1 MLNKHHVAS
10 VVFAALLGF
19 SGIATAQ
26 DQSDTAGYIGM
37 RYADL
42 DTEIDLNIGSGDLA
56 TPALMLNV
64 GSQINPHFAVEG
76 RLGFGID
83 DDDGLE
89 LDSYY
94 GIFAR
99 VGAPLSEKFAPYLLI
114 GYGKAELE
122 ADTVSADDN
131 DFAYG
136 IGANI
141 NVKENFAISI
151 EYVNYYD
158 ESSSAVDVF
167 GNVISGNISIQGFA
181 VGFQHRF

>member
-1 MLNKHHVAS
+1 MPNKYHAAS
-10 VVFAALLGF
+10 VVFTALLGF
-19 SGIATAQ
+19 SGIVAAQ
-26 DQSDTAGYIGM
+26 DQSDTAGYIGI
-37 RYADL
+37 RYANL
-42 DTEIDLNIGSGDLA
+42 DTKVDLNIGSVDFS

-76 RLGFGID
+76 RLGFGTD
-83 DDDGLE
+83 DDFGFE

-99 VGAPLSEKFAPYLLI
+99 VGPPLSEKFAPYLLV

-122 ADTVSADDN
+122 IGTVSADDN

-136 IGANI
+136 IGANVLVNETFAI
-141 NVKENFAISI
+141 NV

-158 ESSSAVDVF
+158 ESGSA
-167 GNVISGNISIQGFA
+167 GNVSGNISIEGFA
-181 VGFQHRF
+181 FGFQHRF

>member
-1 MLNKHHVAS
+1 MLDKHHVAS

-19 SGIATAQ
+19 SGIAAAQ
-26 DQSDTAGYIGM
+26 DQSDTAGYIGI

-42 DTEIDLNIGSGDLA
+42 DTEVDLNIGFGDFS

-64 GSQINPHFAVEG
+64 GSQINPFFAVEG

-83 DDDGLE
+83 DDFGLE

-99 VGAPLSEKFAPYLLI
+99 VGPPLSEKLAPYLLI

-122 ADTVSADDN
+122 TDTVSADDN

-136 IGANI
+136 FGANVLVNETFAI
-141 NVKENFAISI
+141 NV

-158 ESSSAVDVF
+158 ESGSA
-167 GNVISGNISIQGFA
+167 GNVSGNISIEGIA
-181 VGFQHRF
+181 VGFEYRF